1 MLKPRHNNLNIYNQ
15 DANRLQEE
23 REVAELD
30 KKFSVDPSDYNIL
43 THQEDNEGRR
53 MEANEVMSK
62 YLTETARLI
71 ESYEQKDIDH
81 VVYLDKSARP
91 VAHIVQL
98 LHKDLASEGAK
109 KPDFNYLNIDRVD
122 IYNYF
127 GIKNWGG
134 STDDGRTLKE
144 SDFVEVIKKPENEE
158 KLTTLL
164 TSIRTNYIVGDI
176 DPNENIVDQ
185 VWGLPT
191 KLDGKNVCVV
201 DETMRSGS
209 TLAMAQILHQ
219 MAIPMVGEVSGEY
232 FWTPDFKDQVSIGGG
247 QQEIQQGSVP
257 IWYDSKR
264 TDGRGIGDRSDRYY
278 DVKYENR
285 KDQRSLKQKIG
296 SMVLSAPRY
305 TMASPNEED
314 KLFNYKKDQRFVDLA
329 HDFKQLRSDY
339 RDGKVLFIPPINYSD
354 EKKIQAFE
362 KQGLNYEIDEDDGE
376 VYIKELNILRRVRKN
391 RRIK

>member
-1 MLKPRHNNLNIYNQ
+1 M
-15 DANRLQEE
+15 
-23 REVAELD
+23 
-30 KKFSVDPSDYNIL
+30 
-43 THQEDNEGRR
+43 
-53 MEANEVMSK
+53 
-62 YLTETARLI
+62 
-71 ESYEQKDIDH
+71 
-81 VVYLDKSARP
+81 
-91 VAHIVQL
+91 
-98 LHKDLASEGAK
+98 
-109 KPDFNYLNIDRVD
+109 
-122 IYNYF
+122 
-127 GIKNWGG
+127 
-134 STDDGRTLKE
+134 
-144 SDFVEVIKKPENEE
+144 
-158 KLTTLL
+158 
-164 TSIRTNYIVGDI
+164 GDI

-362 KQGLNYEIDEDDGE
+362 KQGLNYEVDEDDGE

>member
-109 KPDFNYLNIDRVD
+109 KPDFNYLNIDRAD

-362 KQGLNYEIDEDDGE
+362 KQGLNYEVDEDDGE

>member
-362 KQGLNYEIDEDDGE
+362 KQGLNYEVDEDDGE